1 MMNVFNLVT
10 LNYGEIESHPQ
21 RVSNIKPFMN
31 RYNWKGITYP
41 SKIEKLK
48 KNNPAI
54 ALNILYIKE
63 KKV

>member
-1 MMNVFNLVT
+1 MMNVFNLVA

-31 RYNWKGITYP
+31 RYNWKGITYQ